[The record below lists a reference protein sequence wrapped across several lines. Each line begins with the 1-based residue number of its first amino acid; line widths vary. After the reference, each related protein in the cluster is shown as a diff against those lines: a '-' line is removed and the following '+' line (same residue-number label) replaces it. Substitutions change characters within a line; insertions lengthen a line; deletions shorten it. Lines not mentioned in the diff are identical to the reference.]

1 MTDNPASENG
11 LQYTAGQLA
20 SWVCQLEVTAPKP
33 GNVHRGADFED
44 VNLGDFLSSGIALGS
59 AIDAQPVN
67 GGTGTMILSA
77 IERTNL
83 VTKTNTNL
91 GIVLLI
97 CPMAKLVQRAERIS
111 PKAIAAEIEAI
122 VGSESEAVYQAINKA
137 NAGGLAAVDEHD
149 VNDVGSAPERIIDAM
164 KMSCERDMV
173 AKQYCCGFTD
183 VIEFVLP
190 AIEEGVQRF
199 GKIYPGIVWAHVK
212 TMAQFPDS
220 LISRKLGDAAA
231 KKSAAIAAQC
241 LEQLTDAD
249 DDDFWR
255 SVGDLDF
262 WLRSDGH
269 RRNPGTTADLI
280 SAALYVGLANNSI
293 EMPLC

>member
-1 MTDNPASENG
+1 MTGKPVSKNA

-44 VNLGDFLSSGIALGS
+44 VTLGDFLSSGIALGS
-59 AIDAQPVN
+59 AIDAQPPS
-67 GGTGTMILSA
+67 GGTGSMILSA

-83 VTKTNTNL
+83 VAKTNTNL
-91 GIVLLI
+91 GIVLLV
-97 CPMAKLVQRAERIS
+97 CPLAKLVQRGE
-111 PKAIAAEIEAI
+111 AIVPQSVAAEIDAI
-122 VGSESEAVYQAINKA
+122 AGDESQAVYQAIAKA
-137 NAGGLAAVDEHD
+137 KAGGLSQVDTHD
-149 VNDVGSAPERIIDAM
+149 VNDAGSAPDRIVDAM
-164 KMSCERDMV
+164 ELARKRDMV
-173 AKQYCCGFTD
+173 AKQYCSGYED

-190 AIEEGVQRF
+190 AIEEGLQRF
-199 GKIYPGIVWAHVK
+199 GKISHGIVWAHVK
-212 TMAQFPDS
+212 TMARFPDS
-220 LISRKLGDAAA
+220 LISRKLGDAVA
-231 KKSAAIAAQC
+231 KKSAAMAAQC

-269 RRNPGTTADLI
+269 RRNPGTTADLVT
-280 SAALYVGLANNSI
+280 AALYVGVANDSF
-293 EMPLC
+293 EMPLD